1 VFYCMKLS
9 IQVIELDREYIANC
23 PELEINCYGADR
35 NDAIRRIQ
43 NVLQF
48 YISSAQELGFDVEN
62 FDSMIID
69 GGATC
74 SFAKKQMQQ
83 TPESI
88 H

>member
-1 VFYCMKLS
+1 MKLS
-9 IQVIELDREYIANC
+9 IQVIELEREYIANC

-35 NDAIRRIQ
+35 SDAIRRIQ

-62 FDSMIID
+62 FDSMAID
-69 GGATC
+69 GEADC
-74 SFAKKQMQQ
+74 LISHKHIQQ
-83 TPESI
+83 APESI